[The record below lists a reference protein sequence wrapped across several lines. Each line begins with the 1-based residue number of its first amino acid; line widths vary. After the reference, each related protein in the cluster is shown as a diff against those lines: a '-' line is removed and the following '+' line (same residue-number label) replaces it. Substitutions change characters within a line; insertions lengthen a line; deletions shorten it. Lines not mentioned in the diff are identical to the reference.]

1 MKHVIS
7 NLLKLYEDGVF
18 TRRQLIE
25 GLATLTVA
33 SGTASAAGSPYE
45 YSNLNHVSICA
56 SDVERSAAFYQKV
69 FGLSERRVGGGSD
82 KTIFLKVNDK
92 SHLSIHRR
100 NPAGVMDH
108 FSFGV
113 DGFNEASVI
122 EDLKQR
128 GATASIDKEAGLHV
142 KDPDGLSVQIIA
154 NNVFETRMKG

>member
-25 GLATLTVA
+25 GLATFTVA
-33 SGTASAAGSPYE
+33 SGTASAAGLQYQ

-56 SDVERSAAFYQKV
+56 SDMQRSADFYQKV
-69 FGLSERRVGGGSD
+69 FGLSERRVAGGGES
-82 KTIFLKVNDK
+82 IFLKVNDK
-92 SHLSIHRR
+92 SHISIHQR
-100 NPAGVMDH
+100 NPPGRVDH
-108 FSFGV
+108 FAFGV
-113 DGFNEASVI
+113 DRFNETSVVD
-122 EDLKQR
+122 DLKQR
-128 GATASIDKEAGLHV
+128 GVTASTDTEAGLHV